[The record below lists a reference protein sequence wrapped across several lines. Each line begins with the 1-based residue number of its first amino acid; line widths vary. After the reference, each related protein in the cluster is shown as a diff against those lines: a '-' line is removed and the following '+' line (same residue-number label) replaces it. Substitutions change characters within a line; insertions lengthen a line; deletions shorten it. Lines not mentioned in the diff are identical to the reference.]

1 MRHCTIRRTSDYSAM
16 RTGVIGKTVVGT
28 GGIGGGLVGGVAVP
42 CATGGDALIN
52 TGGVVGSGIGGG
64 VGVITTGPAPC
75 GGIVVG
81 DVTKRQCHAE
91 TSMNAALYHQ
101 ADK

>member
-1 MRHCTIRRTSDYSAM
+1 M
-16 RTGVIGKTVVGT
+16 
-28 GGIGGGLVGGVAVP
+28 
-42 CATGGDALIN
+42 IN

-81 DVTKRQCHAE
+81 DVTKTPVPCGDIYECGIVPSGGQVITQPCGPGVIGKTVVELVALEEDSLAELPFHAQQE
-91 TSMNAALYHQ
+91 AMP
-101 ADK
+101 